1 MYITVITHCYTL
13 SIFRITGMNKFYILT
28 RCIEI
33 IYIYNWVW
41 HQNDVKQSAL
51 NPSKNSHTTNHSF
64 FLLVTEGQYLHY
76 FAIFYTHM
84 VRTILRTISRR
95 ISITHILGHRAWL
108 LDGDGG
114 GVDCAPQFII
124 EIRVAMYHSIQWPI
138 RTRPTRAATRGLINQ
153 TNGNNIKELWN
164 FWQIYTDTN
173 WKCLDIFRIYANWK
187 VSTNMA

>member
-1 MYITVITHCYTL
+1 MLYAFN
-13 SIFRITGMNKFYILT
+13 FRITGMNKFYILT

-64 FLLVTEGQYLHY
+64 FLLVTEGQYMQY

-108 LDGDGG
+108 LDGRGRSWL
-114 GVDCAPQFII
+114 CSSI
-124 EIRVAMYHSIQWPI
+124 YHRNSGCNVSLDPMTDPHQTHARSHT
-138 RTRPTRAATRGLINQ
+138 RT
-153 TNGNNIKELWN
+153 
-164 FWQIYTDTN
+164 D
-173 WKCLDIFRIYANWK
+173 
-187 VSTNMA
+187 